1 MEQYFEQSQLIKMD
15 SLIKRMQKKRME
27 LEAGYA
33 KLNLKLR
40 QVNDGLM
47 ILEKMKNAKS
57 PSEAL
62 DLTLDFARLSSQ
74 VNNGQW
80 TMKN

>member
-33 KLNLKLR
+33 ELNLKLR
-40 QVNDGLM
+40 QLNDCLM

-57 PSEAL
+57 ATEAL
-62 DLTLDFARLSSQ
+62 DLTLDLYQFSSQ
-74 VNNGQW
+74 LNNGQ
-80 TMKN
+80 

>member
-33 KLNLKLR
+33 ELNLK
-40 QVNDGLM
+40 
-47 ILEKMKNAKS
+47 
-57 PSEAL
+57 
-62 DLTLDFARLSSQ
+62 
-74 VNNGQW
+74 
-80 TMKN
+80 